1 MTLNGVNSLVSVD
14 HCRVNRCYE
23 SAVNESWETKESE
36 LLRVASFHLQLSK
49 VHSVIEVDS

>member
-1 MTLNGVNSLVSVD
+1 MTLNGVDSLASAD